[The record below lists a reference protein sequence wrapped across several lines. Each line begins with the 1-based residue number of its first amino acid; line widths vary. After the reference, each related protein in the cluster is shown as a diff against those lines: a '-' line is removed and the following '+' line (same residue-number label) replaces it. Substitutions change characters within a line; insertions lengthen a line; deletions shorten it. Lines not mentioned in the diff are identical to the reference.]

1 MVSNVPQRKCVFLSG
16 RPLCFL
22 CCGRRL
28 CVESPCRKVLKNNR
42 KSWKEKGGGKRWA
55 EQLWEPAETGSS
67 QGKSER
73 NQNER
78 EGNGCK
84 AFLTAFPAR
93 PPQPLD
99 SAKRCLVSKRPF
111 VILAPPYVLSALPCS
126 SHTASSLP
134 LMCLSPE
141 LEHEWQKQGL
151 SHSLKKTHPQ
161 LLAQMHRKC
170 LSTHLPNNMSLKN
183 VEGINK
189 WILARTIL
197 GQLWDLKPIY
207 TTTNS
212 NKILL

>member
-1 MVSNVPQRKCVFLSG
+1 MCFSLRATALLSLLWKAPVRGVSVQKSPEEQQKELERKGWREKMGWAAVGACGNWKQPGEKWKKSKWKRREWMQSF
-16 RPLCFL
+16 PDCF
-22 CCGRRL
+22 
-28 CVESPCRKVLKNNR
+28 PCQTPSTSRF
-42 KSWKEKGGGKRWA
+42 S
-55 EQLWEPAETGSS
+55 
-67 QGKSER
+67 
-73 NQNER
+73 
-78 EGNGCK
+78 
-84 AFLTAFPAR
+84 
-93 PPQPLD
+93 
-99 SAKRCLVSKRPF
+99 KRCLVSKRPF